1 MGVVEQYRAWF
12 IAGAVVVLLAVGI
25 GIGWSLNG
33 WRLSGQI
40 AEAKTETANERT
52 AHQADLAAISNA
64 AAQQVRQALAK
75 QQEAQQA
82 VAELDRK
89 YTEELQNA
97 LDENDR
103 LRGDV
108 AAGRRRLRLKASC
121 PANSGDVPSAT
132 GTTRLDYAG
141 TFELSAE
148 AGRNVLD
155 IRAGIIADRAALK
168 ALQTYVKQVCLRP
181 TVSGLPAQ
189 MASAPGQ

>member
-33 WRLSGQI
+33 WHLSGQI
-40 AEAKTETANERT
+40 AEAKTETAKERT

-89 YTEELQNA
+89 HTKELRDAQA
-97 LDENDR
+97 ENDV
-103 LRGDV
+103 LRGKLERGGGVRV
-108 AAGRRRLRLKASC
+108 AANC
-121 PANSGDVPSAT
+121 PANPVSLPEA
-132 GTTRLDYAG
+132 AG
-141 TFELSAE
+141 TASVDHAGTVELSPE

-155 IRAGIIADRAALK
+155 VRSGIIADQAALR
-168 ALQTYVKQVCLRP
+168 ALQQYVREVCLVR
-181 TVSGLPAQ
+181 
-189 MASAPGQ
+189 